1 MKMTTGWNSDSL
13 NALFPYI
20 LPRVDVTKGHN
31 QRRELAL
38 KCTER
43 ESGGSKVLQSTPTLL
58 SILIWAT
65 IILTR
70 NYYQNREKT

>member
-1 MKMTTGWNSDSL
+1 MKITTEWNSDSL

-20 LPRVDVTKGHN
+20 LPLVDVTKGHN